1 MKVLVVEDA
10 EGMRKIVAIML
21 RNLGYDDVLTAEN
34 GAEALKELS
43 AVKID
48 LLVTNWNMPVMD
60 GLELVAQV
68 RQMPQYATLPVL
80 LFTSKASKQDVV
92 TALKAGVDGYL
103 TKPFSPPQLRDQL
116 NTLLS
121 RHAEKRVGRI
131 MSQLDPL
138 NREDDHP
145 LIIIGDG
152 ASTEAQLMRP
162 DSSAVVDLVSSA
174 LDGVGSINRSSDALN
189 VGVALNG
196 SSSDISR
203 RIQGLHQRVKA
214 LIVSTRLSGGGMTL
228 ARLAS
233 INGRSDL
240 SIFLVCES
248 GTEVPEKVAKGLERL
263 GVVTLQRDKL
273 DADALEL
280 LATEHVVAKVHEGP
294 PSDLPSPEEIRRRLD
309 VDIRLTV
316 TLPVMPQVYQQIVN
330 LSRDRD
336 SDIQEW
342 IAVIEADPLSRAQV
356 IRRAHSPVYGF
367 QGKIDDTDKAVI
379 LLGKDPVKELI
390 VSEAVMRS
398 FQGIQEQEF
407 SVEEYWFH
415 SVAVAFAAR
424 LLSLPL
430 EEGARTPEQQKQF
443 DSFELSEEALET
455 LQKLNLIEK
464 INLTPDQDPFVAG
477 MMHDIGKVALAHGYP
492 GLYPQILEE
501 LRGQNWQNPM
511 SYGEETLA
519 GGANHCVVGRILA
532 GSWKLGDDM
541 SRVVE
546 HHHDPSAGHGLEQ
559 LIALSDF
566 IAGGFIPF
574 PNTAEYPL
582 YRVLNGT
589 PEAEVAEDLQKF
601 LSPNVLDD
609 LGVELADVIALA
621 KSINSS
627 ITKLAVE
634 IKESL

>member
-43 AVKID
+43 AAKID

-68 RQMPQYATLPVL
+68 RQMPRYATLPVL
-80 LFTSKASKQDVV
+80 LFTSKSSKEDVV
-92 TALKAGVDGYL
+92 TALKSGIDGYL

-121 RHAEKRVGRI
+121 RHAEKRVSRI
-131 MSQLDPL
+131 MSQLDPVS
-138 NREDDHP
+138 REDDHP
-145 LIIIGDG
+145 LIIIGDV

-162 DSSAVVDLVSSA
+162 DSSAVVDLVTST
-174 LDGVGSINRSSDALN
+174 LDGVAAINKASDDLH

-203 RIQGLHQRVKA
+203 RIQGHQRVKT

-240 SIFLVCES
+240 SVFLVCENES
-248 GTEVPEKVAKGLERL
+248 EVPEKVAQGLKRM

-273 DADALEL
+273 DTDALEL

-294 PSDLPSPEEIRRRLD
+294 SSELPSPEEIRRRLD

-316 TLPVMPQVYQQIVN
+316 TLPVMPQVFQQIVN
-330 LSRDRD
+330 LSRNPD

-379 LLGKDPVKELI
+379 LLGKGPVKELI

-398 FQGIQEQEF
+398 FEGIQAQEF

-415 SVAVAFAAR
+415 SVAVAFSAR
-424 LLSLPL
+424 LLCLPL
-430 EEGARTPEQQKQF
+430 EESARSPEQQKQF

-455 LQKLNLIEK
+455 LQKLDLLEK

-492 GLYPQILEE
+492 GLYPQIIED
-501 LRGQNWQNPM
+501 LRGQSWQNPM
-511 SYGEETLA
+511 SFSEETFA

-546 HHHDPSAGHGLEQ
+546 HHHDPAAGHGLEQ

-566 IAGGFIPF
+566 IAGGIIPF

-582 YRVLNGT
+582 VRVLSGT
-589 PEAEVAEDLQKF
+589 TEAEVAEDLMKF
-601 LSPNVLDD
+601 LSPAVLDD
-609 LGVELADVIALA
+609 LGVELTDVIALA
-621 KSINSS
+621 KSIDPS
-627 ITKLAVE
+627 IRKLAIE